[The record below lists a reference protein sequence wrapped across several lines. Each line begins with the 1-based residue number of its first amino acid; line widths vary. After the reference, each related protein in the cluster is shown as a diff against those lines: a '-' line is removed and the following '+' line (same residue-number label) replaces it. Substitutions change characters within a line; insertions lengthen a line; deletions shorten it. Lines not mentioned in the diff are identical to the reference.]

1 MWGNN
6 FNRGGSPSGNP
17 MSNMVNMLQ
26 RFNQFKQQ
34 FQNQDP
40 EKMVQQLLDSGKMS
54 QDQYKQFREMANSIL
69 GTKY

>member
-1 MWGNN
+1 MFGNN
-6 FNRGGSPSGNP
+6 FNRGGGNP
-17 MSNMVNMLQ
+17 MGNMVNMLQ

-54 QDQYKQFREMANSIL
+54 QEQYKQFRDMANSIL

>member
-1 MWGNN
+1 MN
-6 FNRGGSPSGNP
+6 
-17 MSNMVNMLQ
+17 NMVNMLQ

-34 FQNQDP
+34 FNNSQDP

-54 QDQYKQFREMANSIL
+54 QEQYKQLREMANSIL

>member
-6 FNRGGSPSGNP
+6 YSRGGGNS
-17 MSNMVNMLQ
+17 MNNMVNMLQ

-34 FQNQDP
+34 FGNQDP

-54 QDQYKQFREMANSIL
+54 QEQYKQFRDMANSIL

>member
-6 FNRGGSPSGNP
+6 FNRGGGGGNP
-17 MSNMVNMLQ
+17 MNNMVNMLQ

-54 QDQYKQFREMANSIL
+54 QEQYKQFREMANSIL

>member
-1 MWGNN
+1 MRN
-6 FNRGGSPSGNP
+6 GNP
-17 MSNMVNMLQ
+17 MNNTMNMLQ

-40 EKMVQQLLDSGKMS
+40 QKMVQQLLDSGKMS
-54 QDQYKQFREMANSIL
+54 QEQFKQFKEMANSIL

>member
-1 MWGNN
+1 MG
-6 FNRGGSPSGNP
+6 
-17 MSNMVNMLQ
+17 NMVNMLQ

-54 QDQYKQFREMANSIL
+54 QEQYKQFRDMANSIL

>member
-1 MWGNN
+1 MYNN
-6 FNRGGSPSGNP
+6 FNRGGNP
-17 MSNMVNMLQ
+17 MGNMVNMLQ

-34 FQNQDP
+34 FSNQDP

-54 QDQYKQFREMANSIL
+54 QEQYKQFREMANSIL